1 VLNDSPPDP
10 TEEEFM
16 AGQFKC
22 NCGNSFDKP
31 EWLAFHRATQ
41 HLASTIVPLPKILRK
56 RKSR

>member
-1 VLNDSPPDP
+1 
-10 TEEEFM
+10 M

-56 RKSR
+56 RKAR